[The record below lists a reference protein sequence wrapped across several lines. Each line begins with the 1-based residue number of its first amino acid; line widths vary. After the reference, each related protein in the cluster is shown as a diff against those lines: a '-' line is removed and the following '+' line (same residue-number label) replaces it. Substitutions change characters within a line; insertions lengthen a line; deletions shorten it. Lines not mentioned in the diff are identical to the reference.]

1 MKELII
7 GTLLL
12 FSVNVFA
19 AISVERYNGTI
30 YINDKAYT
38 KELIIKNNDSIR
50 VEGKKSFIQL
60 KLEDHS
66 IMLFKEGEFKLKKIA
81 PQKENIV
88 ELKKGVLYHYL
99 IKSKDVNFKVNTKYA
114 SMGIRGTKYMIEEK
128 ESSSYVC
135 VCDGTVSVFDY
146 INKQLKLI
154 NKDQEVLITKDKT
167 GDIKSTKQQ
176 MIDMNF
182 DIFQEMGYP
191 LINN

>member
-19 AISVERYNGTI
+19 AISVERYNETI

>member
-38 KELIIKNNDSIR
+38 KESIIKNNDSIR

>member
-99 IKSKDVNFKVNTKYA
+99 IKSKDVKFKVNTKYA